1 MSRLRQTVPT
11 WIPGTMIFLVA
22 LLSFAAG
29 VPAFSLEERVKEF
42 TLENGM
48 KVLILERHQSP
59 TLALYI
65 RFRVGAADEDIGMT
79 GTAHLLE
86 HMLFKGTKTLGT
98 KDFAEEEKI
107 LARQDSINMAIEAEK
122 RKGEKASPE
131 YLKHLAESM
140 KALQEEQKKYVIKDE
155 IERVY
160 SQNGGVGFN
169 AMTSAD
175 TTTYVVS
182 LPSNRLELWARVE
195 SDRLLNPVLREF
207 YSERDVVLE
216 ERRRSIDSQPER
228 ILLENFLAVSFLA
241 HPYGRPIIGW
251 PSDVQALE
259 REETERFFRTFYS
272 PANTVLA
279 LVGDVR
285 AEEALPVLKKYF
297 ERIPRQVLPP
307 PLRTVEPAQPGE
319 RRLEVVADANPQLI
333 VGFHKPNA
341 PHPDDSAMEIIEG
354 LLSSG
359 RTSRFYRRLVEEEKI
374 AAEVSAAN
382 GWPGERN
389 PNLFVVFA
397 APRHPHTAGELEKAV
412 LTELDRLKREP
423 VPAEELA
430 KIKNQIQ
437 TGFLRQL
444 NSNSKL
450 AYWLS
455 YGQCLFGDWRYLTRR
470 LEAYEKVTPEDIR
483 RAAEKYFTARN
494 RTVATLVRA
503 PEGGKK

>member
-1 MSRLRQTVPT
+1 MNRLRGAARP
-11 WIPGTMIFLVA
+11 WILGKLLFLG
-22 LLSFAAG
+22 LLLLCASG
-29 VPAFSLEERVKEF
+29 GSAFSLEERVKEF
-42 TLENGM
+42 TLDNGM
-48 KVLILERHQSP
+48 KVLFLERRQSP
-59 TLALYI
+59 TMALYI
-65 RFRVGAADEDIGMT
+65 RFRVGAADENIGMT

-98 KDFAEEEKI
+98 KDFAEEQKI
-107 LARQDSINMAIEAEK
+107 LARMDSVSMSLDAEK
-122 RKGEKASPE
+122 SKGEKANPE
-131 YLKHLAESM
+131 YLKYLQESM
-140 KALQEEQKKYVIKDE
+140 KSLQEEHKKFVIKDE

-160 SQNGGVGFN
+160 SQSGGVGFN
-169 AMTSAD
+169 AMTGAD

-216 ERRRSIDSQPER
+216 ERRRSIESQPER
-228 ILLENFLAVSFLA
+228 ILLENFLAVSFVA

-251 PSDVQALE
+251 PSDVQSLD
-259 REETERFFRTFYS
+259 REATERFFRTHYS
-272 PANTVLA
+272 PANTVLTV
-279 LVGDVR
+279 VGDVR
-285 AEEALPVLKKYF
+285 PEEALPVLKKYF

-307 PLRTVEPAQPGE
+307 PLRTAEPDQPGE

-333 VGFHKPNA
+333 IGFHKPNP
-341 PHPDDSAMEIIEG
+341 PHPDDSAIEIIEG

-382 GWPGERN
+382 GWPGERS
-389 PNLFVVFA
+389 PNLFVIFA
-397 APRHPHTAGELEKAV
+397 APRHPHTAGELEKAI
-412 LTELDRLKREP
+412 LEELERLKREP
-423 VPAEELA
+423 VSAEELG

-444 NSNSKL
+444 NSNTKL

-455 YGQCLFGDWRYLTRR
+455 YGQSLFGDWRYLVRR
-470 LEAYEKVTPEDIR
+470 LEGYEKVTPEDVR

-494 RTVATLVRA
+494 RTVATLVRSA
-503 PEGGKK
+503 EGEKK